1 MTADARQ
8 PKSTPAVARAVRV
21 ETGEEMDKD
30 LWMLVEELRDQN
42 RHLIEEMTAAKSK
55 GTLSGAAA
63 DQYASSAPGHHCLAA
78 ARPASSAN
86 GCTQ

>member
-1 MTADARQ
+1 M
-8 PKSTPAVARAVRV
+8 ARAVRV

-63 DQYASSAPGHHCLAA
+63 DQYASSTPGHHRLAA
-78 ARPASSAN
+78 ARPAPSAS
-86 GCTQ
+86 GCTR